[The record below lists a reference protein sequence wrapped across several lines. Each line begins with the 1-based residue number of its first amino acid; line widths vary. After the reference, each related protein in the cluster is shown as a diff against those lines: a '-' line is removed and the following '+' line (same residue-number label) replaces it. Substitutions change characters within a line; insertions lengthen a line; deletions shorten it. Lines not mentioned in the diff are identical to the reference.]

1 MPAAAAT
8 CRSNIHLMNHDPST
22 LEEELCKL
30 QAAPLDEAL
39 LARLEASAEG
49 TWTQLTREELR
60 FEERLRRSSP
70 ARLSADFLAELES
83 ITRGVHFPVN
93 EKILL
98 FPNGAPA
105 AKARP
110 HRPMWAT
117 AAAVAIIGA
126 ATALLMPTQELA
138 ETAASNGS
146 GGIIGRPP
154 AAANAARNFVPA
166 TFNRGLSAVHDEG
179 VIWKSN
185 TEPQRVVRVVFIDQM
200 TLKDA
205 SGRTIEVEQPRVEY
219 MLVPAR
225 TD

>member
-1 MPAAAAT
+1 
-8 CRSNIHLMNHDPST
+8 MNHDPST
-22 LEEELCKL
+22 LEEELRKL

-49 TWTQLTREELR
+49 TWTELTREELR
-60 FEERLRRSSP
+60 FEERLRQSSP
-70 ARLSADFLAELES
+70 ARLSPDFLTELES
-83 ITRGVHFPVN
+83 ITRGVHFPVD

-105 AKARP
+105 AKART

-117 AAAVAIIGA
+117 AAAVAVIGA
-126 ATALLMPTQELA
+126 ATALLMPTREVA
-138 ETAASNGS
+138 KTATNGG

-154 AAANAARNFVPA
+154 SSANAARNFVPA

-185 TEPQRVVRVVFIDQM
+185 TEPQRVVRVVYNDQM
-200 TLKDA
+200 TLRDA

>member
-1 MPAAAAT
+1 
-8 CRSNIHLMNHDPST
+8 MNHDPST
-22 LEEELCKL
+22 LEEELRKL

-49 TWTQLTREELR
+49 TWTELTREELR
-60 FEERLRRSSP
+60 FEERLRQSSP
-70 ARLSADFLAELES
+70 ARLSPDFLAELES

-105 AKARP
+105 AAKART
-110 HRPMWAT
+110 HRPMWAS
-117 AAAVAIIGA
+117 AAAVALIGA
-126 ATALLMPTQELA
+126 ATALLMPTREVA
-138 ETAASNGS
+138 KTAYSNG
-146 GGIIGRPP
+146 GGGVIGRPP
-154 AAANAARNFVPA
+154 ASSNPTRNFVPA

-179 VIWKSN
+179 VIWKSD
-185 TEPQRVVRVVFIDQM
+185 TEPQRVVRVVYHDQM
-200 TLKDA
+200 TLKDD